1 MSRNRWEVK
10 NYLYFRMN
18 RERELRQ
25 ELKENRERCFFGTG
39 MKFNRALRNLDSCIR
54 DVQDIGPLQPRN
66 REVSA
71 ILEDLREVRT
81 RLSQEYSRL
90 VDKNT
95 KNSK

>member
-1 MSRNRWEVK
+1 MGRNRWEVK

-25 ELKENRERCFFGTG
+25 ELKENRERCFFASG
-39 MKFNRALRNLDSCIR
+39 MKLSRALGNLDSCIR
-54 DVQDIGPLQPRN
+54 DVQEIGPLQPRN
-66 REVSA
+66 REISA
-71 ILEDLREVRT
+71 ILEDLRQVRS